1 MYLIGV
7 GIFQIVRRK
16 KILRLKMQMFLYI
29 SDTKQEIL
37 TNIYMFILHI
47 LWARKQLDF
56 QKQYKTQLKNE
67 TFTL

>member
-16 KILRLKMQMFLYI
+16 KNLMTQNANVLIYFRHKARN
-29 SDTKQEIL
+29 L

-56 QKQYKTQLKNE
+56 KKQYKTQLKKE

>member
-1 MYLIGV
+1 
-7 GIFQIVRRK
+7 
-16 KILRLKMQMFLYI
+16 MQMFLYI

-56 QKQYKTQLKNE
+56 QKQYKTQLKKE

>member
-16 KILRLKMQMFLYI
+16 KNLMTQNANVL
-29 SDTKQEIL
+29 
-37 TNIYMFILHI
+37 IYFRHKARNLNEYLFILHI

-56 QKQYKTQLKNE
+56 QKQYKTQLKKE